1 MEHLVTRITDPDVL
15 WLASIGETLRPDYI
29 NVEQDLLWKD
39 SPFDWIRR
47 LPSRRKG
54 KVGEQL
60 VAGWCAAKGFD
71 VIASGDSDADR
82 VIAGKRVEIKMSTL
96 WENGTYKFQQLR
108 DQHYAYVICL
118 GISPFD
124 AHCWV
129 IPKAVVWSKTP
140 PQHGGSRGS
149 DTRWLSFQAAS
160 PDAWL
165 AEHGGR
171 LSQVWQIMNQW

>member
-1 MEHLVTRITDPDVL
+1 MNRILDPEVR
-15 WLASIGETLRPDYI
+15 WLASSGQMLRNDYI
-29 NVEQDLLWKD
+29 NDEQDRLWKD

-71 VIASGDSDADR
+71 VTASGDSDADR
-82 VIAGKRVEIKMSTL
+82 IIAGKKVEIKMSTL
-96 WENGTYKFQQLR
+96 WENGIYKFQQLR
-108 DQHYAYVICL
+108 DQDYAYVICL

-129 IPKAVVWSKTP
+129 IPKAVVWARTP

-149 DTRWLSFQAAS
+149 DTRWLSFEAAR

-165 AEHGGR
+165 ADYGGR
-171 LSQVWQIMNQW
+171 LAQVWQIMKQW